1 VVLVSTSQKVMMLPW
16 KRLPSV
22 VFEQQDLDSAGAV
35 APELSEA
42 VIALLPEGRLRRRF
56 QTRWL
61 HDRLRRDLAMESLD
75 CGARGRESAM

>member
-1 VVLVSTSQKVMMLPW
+1 
-16 KRLPSV
+16 
-22 VFEQQDLDSAGAV
+22 V

-75 CGARGRESAM
+75 CGARGRVRHVINCACPEINRGDTVTACYRHIRTPRK